1 MQHSANFNGCKN
13 DNFQMKFFQFFLFF
27 VVAQNMDFVYKLEP
41 LIELT
46 STHNLCL
53 RAKKKEKEKE
63 NNVYPCKPRF
73 HHIKVGCNGGIN
85 PTDMFS

>member
-1 MQHSANFNGCKN
+1 MQHSASFNGCKN

-27 VVAQNMDFVYKLEP
+27 VVAQNMDFVYTLEP

-46 STHNLCL
+46 RTHILCL
-53 RAKKKEKEKE
+53 RAKKKKKKKKIMYTPV
-63 NNVYPCKPRF
+63 NPRF